1 VVGSAH
7 GFQWLP
13 LGWLLLRRFIR
24 RLFDIVK

>member
-13 LGWLLLRRFIR
+13 LG
-24 RLFDIVK
+24 

>member
-13 LGWLLLRRFIR
+13 SGGCCYDGLSVGCLTL
-24 RLFDIVK
+24 